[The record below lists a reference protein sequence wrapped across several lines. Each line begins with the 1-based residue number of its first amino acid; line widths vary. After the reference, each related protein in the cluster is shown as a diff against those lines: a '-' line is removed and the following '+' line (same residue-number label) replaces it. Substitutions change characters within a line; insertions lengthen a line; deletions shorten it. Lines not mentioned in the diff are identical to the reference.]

1 VSDVEDLYELSPMQQ
16 GMLFH
21 ALGEPDSPGLYV
33 LQVDSAFRGPLEH
46 AELAQAWQMAI
57 DRHPA
62 LRTSIHWA
70 GVEKPL
76 QVVHRQVQLQMREED
91 WTTLSAEER
100 EVRHAALVAEERRPF
115 ELERAPLMRVALA
128 CISEQEHRVVW
139 TFHHIVMEGWSAV
152 LVLRDVEALYGTLR
166 RDKAIPLEE
175 RRPYRDY
182 ILWLQRQDPARV
194 EAYWRKTLQGV
205 AAPTPLVVDRPDWRP
220 TGRQGDYGEAKLA
233 LSESA
238 SDALRT
244 LAKRHRLTISTLVQG
259 AWALLLSRYSGQSE
273 VVFGSVVSGRPP
285 SLTGSQAMIGLFIN
299 TLAARAHVEQ
309 DAVASAWFE
318 RLQHEQA
325 EMREYEHSPL
335 VDVQGWSEVPRG
347 RPLFESIVIL
357 HNWGT
362 GASRFLPFAFQ
373 IEIGDNRWFDGGTG
387 YPLVVSAVPDA
398 RLTLQATFD
407 RGRFEAP
414 AIERMLGHWRTL
426 LEGIASNPGAR
437 IRDLPL
443 LSGEEL
449 AQLSEWNATDV
460 PYSRGALL
468 TELIEGPLEQVP
480 DAVAVESEGRRLTYR
495 DLNARAN
502 VLARELRGMGVGPGV
517 LVGICMERSPEML
530 VCVLG
535 VLKAGGAYV
544 PLDPA
549 YPPDRVAYMLEDCG
563 AGVLLTQ
570 ESLRGSLPAHR
581 AQVVCVEAEYGAG
594 QDAANPAR
602 ACNAEDL
609 AYVIY
614 TSGSTGRPKGVQVTH
629 RSLVN
634 FLESMRREPGL
645 GADDVLLSVT
655 TLSFDIAGLE
665 LYLPLVTGA
674 RVVLVGREEATD
686 GDALLARLKSCGATA
701 MQATPATWR
710 LLLEAGWSGDKRLK
724 ILCGGEALPDELA
737 AQLLERGASVWNL
750 FGPTET
756 TIWSTLAKLDGH
768 GPVTIGRP
776 IGNTRVYVVDGHGR
790 RLPVGVAGELCIGGL
805 GLARGYL
812 KRADLTAERF
822 VPDAFAGESG
832 ARMYRTG
839 DLARL
844 RPDGTIEW
852 LSRMDHQVKIRGF
865 RIELG
870 EIEAALQRHPD
881 VDRAVAAAKGEPSGD
896 QRLVAY
902 VVPASG
908 VEPTATEL
916 RGHLKSQ
923 LPTYMVP
930 TSFVFL
936 DRLPLTPNG
945 KLDRKALAALD
956 ARPSSPQEGF
966 QAPRTPMESLLA
978 ELWQQVLGVERVS
991 VRDNFFDLG
1000 GHSLLAMK
1008 VLSAIEKRTGL
1019 RVNPRDIVFQTLE
1032 QFAAACDE
1040 RSRTPPDQA
1049 ATRGL
1054 AGRFIDA
1061 MRMTLDGGRRT

>member
-46 AELAQAWQMAI
+46 AELAQAWQMAV

-100 EVRHAALVAEERRPF
+100 VARHAALVADERRPF
-115 ELERAPLMRVALA
+115 DLEQAPLMRVALA
-128 CISEQEHRVVW
+128 CISETEHRVVW
-139 TFHHIVMEGWSAV
+139 SFHHIAMEGWSAV

-182 ILWLQRQDPARV
+182 ILWLQQQDPAQV
-194 EAYWRKTLQGV
+194 EAYWRKTLGGV

-220 TGRQGDYGEAKLA
+220 TGRQVDYGEAKLA

-238 SDALRT
+238 SDMLRA

-259 AWALLLSRYSGQSE
+259 AWALLLSRYSGQRD

-285 SLTGSQAMIGLFIN
+285 SLQGSHEMVGLFIN
-299 TLAARAHVEQ
+299 TLAARAHVDE
-309 DAVASAWFE
+309 DAVASAWLE
-318 RLQHEQA
+318 QLQREQA

-335 VDVQGWSEVPRG
+335 VNVQGWSEVPRG

-362 GASRFLPFAFQ
+362 DASRFLPFAFQ
-373 IEIGDNRWFDGGTG
+373 LEIGDNRWFDGGTG

-398 RLTLQATFD
+398 RLALQATFD

-426 LEGIASNPGAR
+426 LEGLASNPQAP
-437 IRDLPL
+437 IRQLPM
-443 LSGEEL
+443 LSAPEL
-449 AQLSEWNATDV
+449 AQLSEWNATEAPRARV
-460 PYSRGALL
+460 AALPD
-468 TELIEGPLEQVP
+468 LIEAQVARTP
-480 DAVAVESEGRRLTYR
+480 DAVAAEFEGARLTYR
-495 DLNARAN
+495 ELNARAN
-502 VLARELRGMGVGPGV
+502 ALALELRTLGVGPGV
-517 LVGICMERSPEML
+517 LVGICMERSLEML
-530 VCVLG
+530 VCVLA
-535 VLKAGGAYV
+535 VMKAGGAYV
-544 PLDPA
+544 PLDPS
-549 YPPDRVAYMLEDCG
+549 YPSDRLAYMLEDCG

-570 ESLRGSLPAHR
+570 ASLLASLPPHR
-581 AQVVCVEAEYGAG
+581 ARVLLVEAGHGAG
-594 QDAANPAR
+594 ASAADAPGAASP
-602 ACNAEDL
+602 EDL

-614 TSGSTGRPKGVQVTH
+614 TSGSTGRPKGVQVAH

-645 GADDVLLSVT
+645 GPEDVLLSVT

-665 LYLPLVTGA
+665 LYLPLVVGG
-674 RVVLVGREEATD
+674 RLVLASRDEATD
-686 GDALLARLKSCGATA
+686 GDRLLARLGSCGATA

-710 LLLEAGWSGDKRLK
+710 LLLEAGWSGDARLK
-724 ILCGGEALPDELA
+724 ILCGGEALPADLA
-737 AQLLERGASVWNL
+737 ERLLERGSSVWNL

-756 TIWSTLAKLDGH
+756 TIWSTLARLTRSH
-768 GPVTIGRP
+768 EPVTVGRP
-776 IGNTRVYVVDGHGR
+776 IANTRIYLVDGRGR
-790 RLPVGVAGELCIGGL
+790 QVPVGVPGELCIGGE

-812 KRADLTAERF
+812 KRPDLTAERF
-822 VPDAFAGESG
+822 VPDPFAGEPG
-832 ARMYRTG
+832 ARIYKTG
-839 DLARL
+839 DLARRL
-844 RPDGTIEW
+844 PDGEIEW
-852 LSRMDHQVKIRGF
+852 LSRIDQQVKIRGF

-870 EIEAALQRHPD
+870 EIEAALLRHPD
-881 VDRAVAAAKGEPSGD
+881 VARAAATAKLEAGGD

-902 VVPASG
+902 LVPVAG

-916 RGHLKSQ
+916 RSHLKSL
-923 LPTYMVP
+923 LPVYMVP
-930 TSFVFL
+930 SSYVFL
-936 DRLPLTPNG
+936 DALPLTPNG
-945 KLDRKALAALD
+945 KLDRKALVTLD
-956 ARPSSPQEGF
+956 ARQAPAQDGH
-966 QAPRTPMESLLA
+966 QAPRTPTESLLA
-978 ELWQQVLGVERVS
+978 ELWQQVLGIERVS

-1040 RSRTPPDQA
+1040 RLRAGAEAVP
-1049 ATRGL
+1049 RGL
-1054 AGRFIDA
+1054 AGRLFEA
-1061 MRMTLDGGRRT
+1061 VKVTLDSGRRA